1 MIRFL
6 FKGLLRDRHRSV
18 LPILVVTFGVMLTVV
33 VHCWIKG
40 VLGDMVDFTA
50 RFSTGHVKVMT
61 RAYSENADQIPNDL
75 AIYDLPALMEKLNQD
90 YPAISWA
97 PRIRFAGILDVPDSS
112 GETRSQGPVSG
123 MAIDL
128 ISPAS
133 REKERLNLKQ
143 SLVEGKMPAH
153 PNEVLLS
160 EDFAKKLQVQ
170 AGDVITL
177 ISSGMFGGMAIDNF
191 YITGTIRFGVSMLD
205 KTGMVA
211 DIRGIQHALNMEDA
225 SGEVLGFF
233 RNMTYN
239 DELANATTLAFNQ
252 KYSQPDDEFS
262 PRMVPLKKQTNMAGI
277 LDMIDHM
284 QGIIVGVFMLAMSI
298 VLWNAG
304 LIGGLRR
311 YGEIGLRLAIGE
323 NKNHIYK
330 TMLYESFLI
339 GCIGSLAGTLI
350 GVSLSLWGQKE
361 GLDISHMLK
370 NATMMMPGTFRT
382 VVTPAAYY
390 IGFVP
395 GILSTVLGTSLS
407 GIGIYK
413 RKTSQLFKELET

>member
-33 VHCWIKG
+33 VHCWING

-61 RAYSENADQIPNDL
+61 RAYAENADQIPNDL
-75 AIYDLPALMEKLNQD
+75 AIYEMPALLEKLNQD
-90 YPAISWA
+90 YPEISWA
-97 PRIRFAGILDVPDSS
+97 PRIRFAGILDVPDTL

-123 MAIDL
+123 MAVDL
-128 ISPAS
+128 LSPAN
-133 REKERLNLKQ
+133 REIDRLNLEQ
-143 SLVEGKMPAH
+143 SLVEGRMPVY
-153 PNEVLLS
+153 PNEALLS
-160 EDFAKKLQVQ
+160 QDFAKKLQVKT
-170 AGDVITL
+170 GETITL
-177 ISSGMFGGMAIDNF
+177 IGSTMFGGMAIHNF
-191 YITGTIRFGVSMLD
+191 QVAGTIRFGVGMLD
-205 KTGMVA
+205 KTGMIA
-211 DIRGIQHALNMEDA
+211 DLQAIQSALNMTNGC
-225 SGEVLGFF
+225 GEVLGFF
-233 RNMTYN
+233 RNMAYD
-239 DELANATTLAFNQ
+239 DELARATTLHFNR
-252 KYSQPDDEFS
+252 KHSRPDDEFS
-262 PRMVPLKKQTNMAGI
+262 PLMVPLKEQTNMAGT
-277 LDMIDHM
+277 LDLIDHM

-323 NKNHIYK
+323 DKNHIYK
-330 TMLYESFLI
+330 TIIYESFLI
-339 GCIGSLAGTLI
+339 GFIGSLTGTLI

-395 GILSTVLGTSLS
+395 GILSTVIGTSLS

-413 RKTSQLFKELET
+413 RQTSQLFKELET